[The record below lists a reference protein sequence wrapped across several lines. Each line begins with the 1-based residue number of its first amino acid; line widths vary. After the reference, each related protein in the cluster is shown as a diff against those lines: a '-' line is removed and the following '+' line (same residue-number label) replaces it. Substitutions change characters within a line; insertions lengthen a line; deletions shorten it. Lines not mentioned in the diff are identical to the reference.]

1 MKTPDHEN
9 RAHSILG
16 ASSAKR
22 WMMCPGSVALS
33 ELVPHD
39 DTESFFAREGTA
51 AHELCELALT
61 EQLDPTMYVGKRIDG
76 IPVTKE
82 MALAVGMYCDKV
94 NALTK
99 SCGTEPQLEVRF
111 SLGRLDPPVPMFGTG
126 DCVVW
131 APLTDHLHVLDFKY
145 GKGIVVEAEEN
156 PQLMYYALGAV
167 LELKVKPKKITVWII
182 QPRAPHRDG
191 VVRDYTFTW
200 ERLIEYRHELLA
212 AAEATQQPDAEL
224 AVGDWCRYCPAHAT
238 CPAQER
244 YALTVVQDAFAAT
257 TEPFLPEP
265 ETLGEDELN
274 VILEHAEL
282 IESWFRSVRKHV
294 FAQLERGEGHEG
306 WKLVAKRATSASTR
320 TICSRPPSSSP
331 PRKRTSCYAG
341 TAWRSRAACLRR
353 TAAAVPLLPTPTQDR
368 KSTSYSNQK
377 ENRRQTTTAPQ
388 CPCHAAVPDAGLRGR
403 GPVLLVSAR
412 R

>member
-33 ELVPHD
+33 ERVPHD

-111 SLGRLDPPVPMFGTG
+111 SLDRLDPPVPMFGTG

-257 TEPFLPEP
+257 TEPFLPLP
-265 ETLGEDELN
+265 EVLGEDELN

-294 FAQLERGEGHEG
+294 FAQLERGEGHKG
-306 WKLVAKRATSASTR
+306 WKLVAKRATRKWVDEADAATSLR
-320 TICSRPPSSSP
+320 DLGIDEDDLFSP
-331 PRKRTSCYAG
+331 AKLISPAQADKL
-341 TAWRSRAACLRR
+341 LRR
-353 TAAAVPLLPTPTQDR
+353 DGVEIPRGLFTKDSSG
-368 KSTSYSNQK
+368 STL
-377 ENRRQTTTAPQ
+377 APDSDPRPEIDELFKPEGKQ
-388 CPCHAAVPDAGLRGR
+388 ETDND
-403 GPVLLVSAR
+403 
-412 R
+412 